1 MLKGFY
7 ILILILGPF
16 LLPGIIIRVK
26 TRWAGRKGPSVL
38 QPLFDFSKLL
48 RKGQVISK
56 TTSFVFQITPPMN
69 VAAVFFAALIVP
81 LPLHRAFL
89 SFPGD
94 FIMFAYTLAL
104 ARFMLVIAAL
114 DTGSSFE
121 GMGSAREI
129 TFSSIIEPAFFILVG
144 SLALVT
150 GHTSFASIFELLNYS
165 TGYTALV
172 KSLCVVSLFIML
184 LTECARVPVDDPNTH
199 LELTMIHEVMI
210 LDYSGPDLALMQY
223 AVGLKMVTLATLL
236 ANLLIPPGTGI
247 IAGLAL
253 YLVVITIT
261 AIAVGLVE
269 SWIARLR
276 MTHIP
281 QFIFLMMAFSMTA
294 FAVVMFL
301 IHGGF

>member
-7 ILILILGPF
+7 ALILVLGPF
-16 LLPGIIIRVK
+16 ILPGIINRIK
-26 TRWAGRKGPSVL
+26 AIWAGRKGPAIL
-38 QPLFDFSKLL
+38 QPLFDFNKLI
-48 RKGQVISK
+48 RKGEVISK
-56 TTSFVFQITPPMN
+56 TTSFVFRIAPPVN
-69 VAAVFFAALIVP
+69 VAAVLFASLIIP
-81 LPLHRAFL
+81 LPQHNAIL

-94 FIMFAYTLAL
+94 FILFAYSLAL

-129 TFSSIIEPAFFILVG
+129 TFSAIVEPAFFILVG

-150 GHTSFASIFELLNYS
+150 GHTSFAAIFELLNYS
-165 TGYTALV
+165 TGFTILV
-172 KSLCVVSLFIML
+172 KSLCVISLFIML

-210 LDYSGPDLALMQY
+210 LDYSGSDLAFMQY
-223 AVGLKMVTLATLL
+223 AVGLKMVTIATLL
-236 ANLLIPPGTGI
+236 ANLLIPTGTGTA
-247 IAGLAL
+247 AGLAL
-253 YLVVITIT
+253 YLVVLAIA

-276 MTHIP
+276 MTHVP
-281 QFIFLMMAFSMTA
+281 QFIFLMAAFSLTA